1 MGVQLLQL
9 AVIASVEVQR
19 YLIMEF
25 AGIVVNSIPFGR
37 EAQPRASLL
46 KGGIAVLRWWTSVQ
60 KTFLFPEILSD
71 TAVIA
76 DQFYRKLISLLT
88 I

>member
-9 AVIASVEVQR
+9 AVISSVEVQR

-37 EAQPRASLL
+37 EAQSRASLL
-46 KGGIAVLRWWTSVQ
+46 KGGIAVLR
-60 KTFLFPEILSD
+60 
-71 TAVIA
+71 
-76 DQFYRKLISLLT
+76 
-88 I
+88 